1 MHSTNKDIEL
11 GLGFI
16 LGMAA
21 GLALGFIFAPKQGED
36 TRELIK
42 GKIVGTG
49 EKVLEIAADVGGTFQ
64 EVVGDREKIYTKTWK
79 QPKVEPYKDE
89 F

>member
-1 MHSTNKDIEL
+1 MQRTNRDIEL

-21 GLALGFIFAPKQGED
+21 GLALGLIFTPKQGGD
-36 TRELIK
+36 IRDMIK
-42 GKIVGTG
+42 DKIVDTG

-64 EVVGDREKIYTKTWK
+64 EVAGDREKIYTKTWK
-79 QPKVEPYKDE
+79 QPKVEPYKDK

>member
-1 MHSTNKDIEL
+1 MNSTNRDIEL

-21 GLALGFIFAPKQGED
+21 GLALGFIFAPEQGKD
-36 TRELIK
+36 IRGLIK
-42 GKIVGTG
+42 DKIVDTG
-49 EKVLEIAADVGGTFQ
+49 EKVLEIAADVGGTLQ
-64 EVVGDREKIYTKTWK
+64 EVVGDREKIYMKTWK